1 MDVYGTICRFHRCLI
16 GAMLRSPPPSCS
28 CGAVLPLH
36 ASICPSVSSC
46 FLCIHSQPPA
56 RNLSTMFKF
65 HRWVMSRMRYIYIY
79 VTSNYFWGPDLAD
92 LLFGGPWVADVRPPV
107 TQTSR
112 PHLPPFHRSDPKAA
126 QRHTSKSGWVCVCAL
141 VFFDDRLLNSGI
153 SPNWQCWV
161 RFTLVRHK

>member
-79 VTSNYFWGPDLAD
+79 IYTLQATTFGDLTSLTFCLAD
-92 LLFGGPWVADVRPPV
+92 LG
-107 TQTSR
+107 SR
-112 PHLPPFHRSDPKAA
+112 TSDPRSHKRHVRTCLHFIAATQRQHKGIPRKAV
-126 QRHTSKSGWVCVCAL
+126 GCVCVHL
-141 VFFDDRLLNSGI
+141 SFLTIDY
-153 SPNWQCWV
+153 
-161 RFTLVRHK
+161 